1 MEMQFLLLFR
11 SAVKSLDVVG
21 SDTKLA
27 ADRTDLN
34 IFTWDTYHGG
44 LNHVSPKTSLSPV
57 SQVPID
63 LKNS

>member
-27 ADRTDLN
+27 TDRTDLN
-34 IFTWDTYHGG
+34 IFTLDTYH
-44 LNHVSPKTSLSPV
+44 
-57 SQVPID
+57 
-63 LKNS
+63 